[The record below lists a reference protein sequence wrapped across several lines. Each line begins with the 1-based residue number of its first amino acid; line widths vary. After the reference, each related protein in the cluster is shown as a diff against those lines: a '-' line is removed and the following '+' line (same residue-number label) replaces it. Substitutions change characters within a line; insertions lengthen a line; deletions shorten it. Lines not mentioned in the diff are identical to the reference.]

1 MDFVF
6 VERIHN
12 KDCNPVETKA
22 GAFIHRLSEFSSV
35 YIKSYIFPLY
45 S

>member
-22 GAFIHRLSEFSSV
+22 GAFIQRLSELSSV
-35 YIKSYIFPLY
+35 YIDSHIFSSY